1 MVISIE
7 ALRDFTE
14 AISIDPGDA
23 KKFLTYADALE
34 MVWARRQGTP
44 IPPELVTAGLRW
56 THL

>member
-1 MVISIE
+1 VISIE